1 MIAWKT
7 KLEPDFLL
15 LPCRNFAPISGF
27 LVVACI
33 VTRISIEQHVAKLI
47 WSPFTHL
54 FFLMHWICKS
64 KSNHMLSKFLIMQNS
79 VQAIWQGQNDDKQEE
94 TRARF
99 VVVSYMA
106 DVNKATVAS

>member
-1 MIAWKT
+1 
-7 KLEPDFLL
+7 
-15 LPCRNFAPISGF
+15 
-27 LVVACI
+27 
-33 VTRISIEQHVAKLI
+33 
-47 WSPFTHL
+47 
-54 FFLMHWICKS
+54 
-64 KSNHMLSKFLIMQNS
+64 MLSKILIMQNS